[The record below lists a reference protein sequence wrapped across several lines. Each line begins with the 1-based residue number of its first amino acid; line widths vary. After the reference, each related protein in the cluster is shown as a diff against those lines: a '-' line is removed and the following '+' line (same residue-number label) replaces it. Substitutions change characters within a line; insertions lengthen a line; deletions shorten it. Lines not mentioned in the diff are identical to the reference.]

1 MDMKYARLALLAALL
16 AAPCAPAQ
24 ADTADFYRG
33 KTISLVVG
41 YGPGGGYDLFARLLA
56 RYMPNHMPGK
66 PSVVVQNMP
75 GAASLRATNYLAVT
89 APKDGTVIAAFDR
102 NMPLIAVIGGNPN
115 VQFDPLKL
123 TWLGTL
129 SDSTEDSFTLFM
141 RKRADVKSIEDLR
154 RPGGPQITVGV
165 TSAGATDHD
174 VTVLLKDVLGL
185 NIKLVPGYQDS
196 NTIGLAVENGELDG
210 QFVNYISTKVGKP
223 AWADP
228 KGKMQ
233 VLMQFARKTRHP
245 ELPDVPTALELS
257 KSETATQMI
266 EMAEIPYLVARPY
279 AAPPGIP
286 ADRAEALQKA
296 FMASARDPEFAREA
310 AKINLELTP
319 LDAKQTLAVVQ
330 RLADIPQAQ
339 RDQLRDIMYGAPKN

>member
-1 MDMKYARLALLAALL
+1 MTMNFARLALLTALSI
-16 AAPCAPAQ
+16 APLVPAQ

-33 KTISLVVG
+33 KTINLVVG

-66 PSVVVQNMP
+66 PGVVVQNMP

-123 TWLGTL
+123 TWLGTM

-141 RKRADVKSIEDLR
+141 RKRADVTGIEDLR

-196 NTIGLAVENGELDG
+196 NTIGLAVESGELDA
-210 QFVNYISTKVGKP
+210 QFVNYVSTKVGKP
-223 AWADP
+223 TWADP

-233 VLMQFARKTRHP
+233 ILMQFARKTRHP
-245 ELPDVPTALELS
+245 ELLDIPTALELS
-257 KSETATQMI
+257 KNENATQMI

-286 ADRAEALQKA
+286 ADRAEALQAA
-296 FMASARDPEFAREA
+296 FMATARDPDFAREA
-310 AKINLELTP
+310 ARINLELTP

-330 RLADIPQAQ
+330 RLVDIPQAQ
-339 RDQLRDIMYGAPKN
+339 RDKLRNIMYGAPKN